1 MRISICRSF
10 RTSCWKGVRAG
21 EFISA
26 KLRVPPNF
34 ARVKKLPICL
44 ALILSALLAGCQRPE
59 EAVPPSSLLPKEKM
73 IQLLVEVHLNES
85 RVEGSRMRAD
95 SAQALFNQLQKDMF
109 WRHEVSDSAFWQSYR
124 YYAVH
129 EKDLDEMYGI
139 VLDSLAMRKVKMQAM
154 PKQ

>member
-1 MRISICRSF
+1 
-10 RTSCWKGVRAG
+10 VAAG

-34 ARVKKLPICL
+34 ANVKKLPICL
-44 ALILSALLAGCQRPE
+44 ALMLSVLLANCQRPE

-73 IQLLVEVHLNES
+73 VQLLVELHLNES
-85 RVEGSRMRAD
+85 RVEAAHLRAD
-95 SAQALFNQLQKDMF
+95 SAQALYNHLQKDMF

-129 EKDLDEMYGI
+129 NKDLDEMYGI
-139 VLDSLAMRKVKMQAM
+139 VLDSIAMRKAM
-154 PKQ
+154 LQPSPK